1 MALVG
6 PLIPGQDRSEAG
18 APTMYAIGIAGA
30 SGVGKSLVALELARL
45 QPGSGVVSMDSYYAD
60 LSALPVDERAAVNFD
75 SPEAVDW
82 EMLDMQFRRLRRGER
97 VAVPK
102 YDFSTHTR
110 TGVVQ
115 ESGPWS
121 VVVLEG
127 LFALWQPRIR
137 SRLDCAVFI
146 DAPEEVCLARRIA
159 RDVSLRGRTEASV
172 TDQWLR
178 DVAPMFRTHVLPT
191 REHADLVVDGS
202 RPPAESAAAIL
213 REFRNLTE
221 ARNPRLSRE
230 GSSLHSNR

>member
-1 MALVG
+1 
-6 PLIPGQDRSEAG
+6 
-18 APTMYAIGIAGA
+18 MYAIGISGA
-30 SGVGKSLVALELARL
+30 SGAGKSLVASELARL
-45 QPGSGVVSMDSYYAD
+45 LPGSGVVSMDSYYAD
-60 LSALPVDERAAVNFD
+60 LSGLPVAERAAVNFD

-82 EMLDMQFRRLRRGER
+82 DMLDLQFRRLRRGER
-97 VAVPK
+97 VEIPK
-102 YDFSTHTR
+102 YDFATHTR
-110 TGVVQ
+110 SGVLQ
-115 ESGPWS
+115 ESGAWS

-172 TDQWLR
+172 RNQWIR
-178 DVAPMFRTHVLPT
+178 DVAPMFRSHVLPT

-202 RPPAESAAAIL
+202 RPPVESAGAIL
-213 REFRNLTE
+213 REFRNLKGF
-221 ARNPRLSRE
+221 RKPRLSSE

>member
-6 PLIPGQDRSEAG
+6 PLIRWEDHPRAG
-18 APTMYAIGIAGA
+18 APKMHAIGISGA
-30 SGVGKSLVALELARL
+30 SGAGKSVVALELARRL
-45 QPGSGVVSMDSYYAD
+45 PGSGVVSMDSYYAD
-60 LSALPVDERAAVNFD
+60 LSSLPADERAAVNFD

-82 EMLDMQFRRLRRGER
+82 DMLDLQFRRLRRGER
-97 VAVPK
+97 VAIPK

-110 TGVVQ
+110 TDIIQ

-127 LFALWQPRIR
+127 LFALWHPRIR
-137 SRLDCAVFI
+137 SRIDCAVFI

-172 TDQWLR
+172 RSQWIR
-178 DVAPMFRTHVLPT
+178 DVAPMFRAHVLPT
-191 REHADLVVDGS
+191 RDHADLVVDGS
-202 RPPAESAAAIL
+202 RPPAESAGAIL

-221 ARNPRLSRE
+221 FRNPRQSSE
-230 GSSLHSNR
+230 GSSLHSIR